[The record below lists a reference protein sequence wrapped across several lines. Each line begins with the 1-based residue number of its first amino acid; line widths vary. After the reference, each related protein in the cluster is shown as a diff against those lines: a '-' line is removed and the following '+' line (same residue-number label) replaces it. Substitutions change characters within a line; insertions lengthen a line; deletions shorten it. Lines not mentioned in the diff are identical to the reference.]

1 MLLVKINDQFLSE
14 KLIDLCNQKNLQI
27 SNDSNIKHHA
37 VLNIQNNN
45 SYIEVSC
52 SGNTNKLNYP
62 FSFNQLLSLI
72 VLHTS
77 EIFIQY
83 QELRYNPFQHLVIF
97 NKKKLQL
104 GSIHNLIFSN
114 LILFQKEGLLKNQ
127 LYNILWPNDKNIQIN
142 KIDTHL
148 TNLKNILSDKIKFKL
163 SYTTIK
169 GKINLF

>member
-114 LILFQKEGLLKNQ
+114 LIL
-127 LYNILWPNDKNIQIN
+127 
-142 KIDTHL
+142 
-148 TNLKNILSDKIKFKL
+148 S
-163 SYTTIK
+163 
-169 GKINLF
+169 